1 MRPPAGEEGRA
12 VGEEGGK
19 GAARSERSE
28 FSTLPALEVLEV
40 LDLLLGAGEAAAG
53 VPLLEGVDLV
63 ERGLDIL
70 DLLVK

>member
-1 MRPPAGEEGRA
+1 M
-12 VGEEGGK
+12 
-19 GAARSERSE
+19 
-28 FSTLPALEVLEV
+28 

-70 DLLVK
+70 QSEIYHVTLTIYLSISY